1 MPKYIY
7 KMEKI
12 AKLNISKINIHEF
25 MYCKKVLEKTVILIK
40 KQIWKSYFF
49 YLSTNPD
56 LKDVTVMKEYC

>member
-40 KQIWKSYFF
+40 KQI
-49 YLSTNPD
+49 
-56 LKDVTVMKEYC
+56 